1 MKILKLKREPFWKD
15 ALILNDEEI
24 FSDLTGIKASSLFL
38 GKYSL
43 PQVVAVLEKR
53 NFFKEAR
60 KRNLWPLDY
69 RLDSS
74 AFPVQRLQIF
84 LKEKSQQNLIV
95 DLKIKIGGYTPP
107 PGLEDAAIFKSA
119 SFLVLE
125 WLTLQNPGL
134 GFSEKRPALPGQ
146 AHPGLNLR
154 KKVMDIF
161 IYLARLMHKDGL
173 LAFPAYFH
181 NAVLFSRYFHFRN
194 PRKEAEVLAIR
205 RAFSHMPFKQL
216 AWVVHLNC
224 LRRED
229 GTVYEWTAEEQINP
243 LTRPL
248 KEYFDSRPYKD
259 NARVGRKSPAFSVDW
274 GEFERKSRDIRS
286 FCGSA

>member
-1 MKILKLKREPFWKD
+1 MKKLKLKREPFWKD
-15 ALILNDEEI
+15 ALILNEEEI

-43 PQVVAVLEKR
+43 PEVAAVLEKR

-84 LKEKSQQNLIV
+84 LKEKAQENLIV
-95 DLKIKIGGYTPP
+95 DLKIKVGGYTPP
-107 PGLEDAAIFKSA
+107 LSLEDATSLKNT

-125 WLTLQNPGL
+125 WLTLQNPLL
-134 GFSEKRPALPGQ
+134 GFTEKRPALPGQ
-146 AHPGLNLR
+146 AHPGLNLS

-161 IYLARLMHKDGL
+161 TYLARLMHKDGL

-181 NAVLFSRYFHFRN
+181 NALLFSRYFHFFN
-194 PRKEAEVLAIR
+194 PEKQGEIMAVRK
-205 RAFSHMPFKQL
+205 AFSTIPFKQL
-216 AWVVHLNC
+216 AWIVYFNC
-224 LRRED
+224 LKEGD
-229 GTVYEWTAEEQINP
+229 QVYEWKAEEQVFP
-243 LTRPL
+243 LSRRL
-248 KEYFDSRPYKD
+248 KEYFDSKPYKD
-259 NARVGRKSPAFSVDW
+259 RVRLSEKERHFVVDW
-274 GEFERKSRDIRS
+274 DGFREKTKYSQ
-286 FCGSA
+286 